1 MRQPLLAVYED
12 LHWADPSTLELLG
25 VLLEQTPTVP
35 ILTVLTFRPVFVP
48 PWPNRSHLTPMS
60 LNRLERPHVE
70 ALMTHLAGGKALPAE
85 VIAHIV
91 AKTDGVPLFVEEL
104 TKMLLES
111 DLLQEDTQHYVLT
124 GPLSAV
130 TIPATLQ
137 DSLMARLD
145 RLGAARDVAQL
156 GAVVG
161 REFAYDML
169 QALAPLDEAT
179 LQARLAQLVEAELLY
194 QRGRPPQARYV
205 FKHALIQDAA
215 YASLLKSTR
224 QQVHQQVVQVLET
237 QFPARVETQQVF
249 RIGQDLGAGCRLYAA
264 MTLWCLG
271 YPAQSLA
278 QLHDVLALAH
288 TLVHPL
294 TLAWAQAMGSMLYHL
309 RRDVSAVYEHAEAAV
324 VLSTE
329 QGIPLRGAMGTSTQ
343 GWALAMQ
350 GRGEEGIALIR
361 KGVAAWRATGAGLTI
376 SWFCILLTEG
386 FDTADLQEA
395 KALLNELT

>member
-1 MRQPLLAVYED
+1 
-12 LHWADPSTLELLG
+12 
-25 VLLEQTPTVP
+25 
-35 ILTVLTFRPVFVP
+35 
-48 PWPNRSHLTPMS
+48 
-60 LNRLERPHVE
+60 
-70 ALMTHLAGGKALPAE
+70 
-85 VIAHIV
+85 
-91 AKTDGVPLFVEEL
+91 
-104 TKMLLES
+104 
-111 DLLQEDTQHYVLT
+111 
-124 GPLSAV
+124 
-130 TIPATLQ
+130 
-137 DSLMARLD
+137 
-145 RLGAARDVAQL
+145 
-156 GAVVG
+156 
-161 REFAYDML
+161 
-169 QALAPLDEAT
+169 
-179 LQARLAQLVEAELLY
+179 
-194 QRGRPPQARYV
+194 
-205 FKHALIQDAA
+205 
-215 YASLLKSTR
+215 
-224 QQVHQQVVQVLET
+224 
-237 QFPARVETQQVF
+237 
-249 RIGQDLGAGCRLYAA
+249 

-271 YPAQSLA
+271 YPAQFLA
-278 QLHDVLALAH
+278 QLHDALALAH